1 MIYRFSVLAFAFL
14 FLVGCSDPISVDSE
28 APVAEQGRFTPPN
41 PATKNLTIAQI
52 VVAQVE
58 GNGEFETLLAA
69 LAAADLVDAV
79 SGRSIFT
86 VFAPTDAAFAKL
98 GLNPHNVG
106 DALDKETLTNILLYH
121 VVPGRKVASV
131 VLGAE
136 SLTAAQGG
144 MLKVD
149 ADNVALIDA
158 NGRSAGIVGVDIA
171 ARNGIIHV
179 IDTVVLP

>member
-1 MIYRFSVLAFAFL
+1 MTYRFSVLAFAFL
-14 FLVGCSDPISVDSE
+14 FLVGCSDPISVDTE
-28 APVAEQGRFTPPN
+28 APAVEQGRFTPPN
-41 PATKNLTIAQI
+41 PATKNLTIADI

-69 LAAADLVDAV
+69 LAAADLVGAV
-79 SGRSIFT
+79 SGKTIFT

-106 DALDKETLTNILLYH
+106 DLDKAALTNILLYH

-131 VLGAE
+131 VLASE
-136 SLTAAQGG
+136 TLTAAQGG

-158 NGRSAGIVGVDIA
+158 NGGSAGIVGVDIA

-179 IDTVVLP
+179 IDSVVLP

>member
-41 PATKNLTIAQI
+41 PATKNLTIAEI
-52 VVAQVE
+52 VVAQVDA
-58 GNGEFETLLAA
+58 NGEFETLLAA
-69 LAAADLVDAV
+69 LAATDLVGAV
-79 SGRSIFT
+79 SGRTIFT
-86 VFAPTDAAFAKL
+86 VFAPTDAAFAEL

-106 DALDKETLTNILLYH
+106 DLDKDALSNILLYH
-121 VVPGRKVASV
+121 VVPGRKVASI
-131 VLGAE
+131 VLGSE

-144 MLKVD
+144 TLKVD

-158 NGRSAGIVGVDIA
+158 NGGSAGIVGVDIA

-179 IDTVVLP
+179 IDSVVLP

>member
-14 FLVGCSDPISVDSE
+14 FLVGCSDPISVDTE

-41 PATKNLTIAQI
+41 PATKNLTIAEI
-52 VVAQVE
+52 VVSQVD
-58 GNGEFETLLAA
+58 NAGEFETLLAA
-69 LAAADLVDAV
+69 LVAADLVGAV
-79 SGRSIFT
+79 SGKTIFT

-106 DALDKETLTNILLYH
+106 DLDKDALTNILLYH
-121 VVPGRKVASV
+121 VVPGRKVASI
-131 VLGAE
+131 VLGSE

-144 MLKVD
+144 TLKVD
-149 ADNVALIDA
+149 AANGALIDA
-158 NGRSAGIVGVDIA
+158 NGGSASIVATDIA

-179 IDTVVLP
+179 IDAVVLP